1 MTYRLNLYSDKK
13 LISTELLN
21 SGLDEASRSAC
32 VALDKTQAHRAE
44 VIDSD
49 GAVRFSRWA
58 VL

>member
-1 MTYRLNLYSDKK
+1 MAYRLNLYSDKN

-32 VALDKTQAHRAE
+32 VALDKTRAHRAE

-49 GAVRFSRWA
+49 GTIRFSRWA